1 MSYAIVTDTSANLP
15 TPLTREKDIRVI
27 PFSYYIDGEE
37 FSCLDTEAFDGAEYY
52 GKLRGRARISTS
64 QINPQRYED
73 YMEPLLCEGLDVL
86 YIGMSS
92 GISGSYQSSVI
103 AAEQLKERYPEREIR
118 TVDTMGASLGEGL
131 VALQCAE
138 WRSEGMT
145 LDAVEFAARQMC
157 RRMYQVFM
165 VDDLIHLKQTGRLS
179 NAASIVGTVLQIKP
193 LLKGNERGQ
202 IVAIGKER
210 GRRKAIRALADH
222 YRELVRA
229 PGQQIVGIAHADC
242 PEDAEFLSGLLRE
255 AARPKSVLN
264 VLYEPVT
271 GSHVGAGTLALFFLG
286 DEDVRSRD

>member
-1 MSYAIVTDTSANLP
+1 MPYAIVTDTSANLP
-15 TPLTREKDIRVI
+15 TPLTREKDIHVI
-27 PFSYYIDGEE
+27 PFTYCIDGEE
-37 FSCLDTEAFDGAEYY
+37 FFCLDTEAFDGEEYY
-52 GKLRGRARISTS
+52 GRLRSRAKVSTS

-73 YMEPLLCEGLDVL
+73 YLEPLLREGLDIL

-103 AAEQLKERYPEREIR
+103 AAEQLRERFPEREIR

-131 VALQCAE
+131 VVLQCAE
-138 WRSEGMT
+138 WRDEGMT
-145 LDAVEFAARQMC
+145 LDAVEFAARQMS

-193 LLKGNERGQ
+193 LLKGNEQGQ

-210 GRRKAIRALADH
+210 GRRRAIRALADH
-222 YRELVRA
+222 YKELVRG
-229 PGQQIVGIAHADC
+229 PERQIVGIAHADC
-242 PEDAEFLSGLLRE
+242 PDDAEYLNGLLRE
-255 AARPKSVLN
+255 AARPKGVLN